1 LHQIITNNTKSILYA
16 LQTNLVHLLNQML
29 SQPKITTANR
39 QNELNNQIN
48 NLKVFSQKFLVNQNG
63 YVNHYIS
70 LINLM
75 KPDNILKKGFAIIA
89 QNGKIISNSENIKK
103 GDELTITMEKHI
115 ISTTVNSKIEQDGTN
130 I

>member
-1 LHQIITNNTKSILYA
+1 
-16 LQTNLVHLLNQML
+16 
-29 SQPKITTANR
+29 
-39 QNELNNQIN
+39 
-48 NLKVFSQKFLVNQNG
+48 
-63 YVNHYIS
+63 
-70 LINLM
+70 M